1 MKLVDLVK
9 IDHRFEK
16 SVNLLLDLNDRS
28 KLRLYIPTRS
38 SIKLLTEYLREVD
51 SFSGNRANILVGPY
65 GKGKSHLLLV
75 LLALLSGD
83 ASEETDTLVKKIES
97 IDSSAVAVFDST
109 YKKKKLLPVIINPNA
124 GTLAQAF
131 VRSLSQALKKENLQD
146 VVPDSYFSEALS
158 IIEQWKNFYK
168 KTYAE
173 FCRVLGPEAKNL
185 IRGLKAYNYRALDK
199 FRAVY
204 PSLTSG
210 SAFNP
215 VIDDDVISV
224 YRSVNR
230 TICEDY
236 GYDGTI
242 LYLTNL
248 VNILRDILKM
258 ASLLI

>member
-131 VRSLSQALKKENLQD
+131 VRSLSQALKK
-146 VVPDSYFSEALS
+146 
-158 IIEQWKNFYK
+158 
-168 KTYAE
+168 
-173 FCRVLGPEAKNL
+173 
-185 IRGLKAYNYRALDK
+185 K
-199 FRAVY
+199 FTGCCTR
-204 PSLTSG
+204 
-210 SAFNP
+210 
-215 VIDDDVISV
+215 
-224 YRSVNR
+224 
-230 TICEDY
+230 
-236 GYDGTI
+236 
-242 LYLTNL
+242 
-248 VNILRDILKM
+248 
-258 ASLLI
+258 